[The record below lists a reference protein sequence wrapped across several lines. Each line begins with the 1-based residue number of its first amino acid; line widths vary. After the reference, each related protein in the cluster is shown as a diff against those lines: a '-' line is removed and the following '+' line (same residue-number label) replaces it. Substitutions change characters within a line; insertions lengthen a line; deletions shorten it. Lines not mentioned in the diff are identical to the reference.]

1 MGVCYSGEDR
11 ERPAMPN
18 SSVLDRR
25 KPRARRVA
33 DLPAHFRERVLA
45 ALPGQVE
52 RIVLFGS
59 QARAEAH
66 GESDWDFAVFLAN
79 RPSEEDRRRIR
90 AIGDEVW
97 RAFDAEVQTL
107 VFDGS
112 KWLARDELAC
122 NIRDHGLTIYGPDD
136 APMIERPV
144 LEHARDALSKAE
156 RFAELACGT
165 PDDRF
170 EGVVHG
176 SYYAMFHAARAVLLV
191 LEGNASTNH
200 GRVVKAFGQMA
211 KRRRLGAIAMDFAK
225 TLGEAHELRGEADY
239 GNKDLTEAG
248 RQLRARVAPFLD
260 WARSLVE
267 HAGG

>member
-1 MGVCYSGEDR
+1 MSACYSGEDH
-11 ERPAMPN
+11 ERLAMPN

-25 KPRARRVA
+25 KPRARRA
-33 DLPAHFRERVLA
+33 TDLPARFRERVLA

-59 QARAEAH
+59 RARGEAH
-66 GESDWDFAVFLAN
+66 GASDWDFAVFLAHQPTEN
-79 RPSEEDRRRIR
+79 DRRRIGEIR
-90 AIGDEVW
+90 SDLW
-97 RAFDAEVQTL
+97 RTFDTEVQTL

-112 KWLARDELAC
+112 KWLAQDELAC
-122 NIRDHGLTIYGPDD
+122 NIRDYGLIIYGPDD

-156 RFAELACGT
+156 RFAELAFGT
-165 PDDRF
+165 SDDRF

-176 SYYAMFHAARAVLLV
+176 SYYAMVHAARAVLLV

-211 KRRRLGAIAMDFAK
+211 KRRRLGPMAMDLAK

-239 GNKDLTEAG
+239 GNEDLTEAG
-248 RQLRARVAPFLD
+248 RQLRAQVAPFLG
-260 WARSLVE
+260 WARGLVE
-267 HAGG
+267 QAAG